1 VRGRPYVRA
10 APASLVFLF
19 TSAVAWWTLRDIDPQ
34 TRQRL
39 VLHAST
45 NLHNM
50 RRDPI
55 RVLVV
60 SAFWS
65 GNSRFPWSTLAEFL
79 ILMVPAER
87 WLGTRRWVAAFAAG
101 HVGATLVTV
110 SGIRWAIHHDVLPVR
125 AAHQV
130 DVGASYGVAAVA
142 ALLTYRF
149 TDRRVQLAWAGSL
162 LTFLAAGAWRGQSFT
177 DYGHLSAALIGLA
190 LYPLAATGTEEPL
203 RHPRRPDQAPTG
215 RISRLRPRGV
225 SSSSG
230 PRSLRRRRP

>member
-1 VRGRPYVRA
+1 VRLRPYLGR

-19 TSAVAWWTLRDIDPQ
+19 TSAVTWWTVRDLDPQ

-45 NLHNM
+45 NVHNM

-65 GNSRFPWSTLAEFL
+65 GSARFPWTTLAEFL
-79 ILMVPAER
+79 VLMVPAER
-87 WLGTRRWVAAFAAG
+87 WLGTRRWVAAFATG

-110 SGIRWAIHHDVLPVR
+110 SGISWAIHHDLLPVR

-130 DVGASYGVAAVA
+130 DVGASYGIAAVA
-142 ALLTYRF
+142 ALLTYHF
-149 TDRRVQLAWAGSL
+149 ADRRLQLAWAASL
-162 LTFLAAGAWRGQSFT
+162 LIFFAAAAWHGQTFT
-177 DYGHLSAALIGLA
+177 DYGHLSAALIGLG
-190 LYPLAATGTEEPL
+190 LYPLGSRE
-203 RHPRRPDQAPTG
+203 G
-215 RISRLRPRGV
+215 RSGV
-225 SSSSG
+225 S
-230 PRSLRRRRP
+230 PARRHGLDRTMRG